1 MKESLSHH
9 HLSPHEGTELF
20 LLVGVEFGQLALAR
34 LELLLVVGEIP
45 HVKPVFSRFLL
56 ELVNN
61 FLEASDGH
69 QCVVVI
75 LPRYFYSDK
84 TFKIKVRTPPGK

>member
-45 HVKPVFSRFLL
+45 HVKPVFSRFLF

-61 FLEASDGH
+61 FLEASNGH
-69 QCVVVI
+69 QSVVVV
-75 LPRYFYSDK
+75 LGVYFCYNK
-84 TFKIKVRTPPGK
+84 TSKSNQFSTW

>member
-69 QCVVVI
+69 QCVVIV
-75 LPRYFYSDK
+75 LRRYSSVFK
-84 TFKIKVRTPPGK
+84 TVKSNQNSTW